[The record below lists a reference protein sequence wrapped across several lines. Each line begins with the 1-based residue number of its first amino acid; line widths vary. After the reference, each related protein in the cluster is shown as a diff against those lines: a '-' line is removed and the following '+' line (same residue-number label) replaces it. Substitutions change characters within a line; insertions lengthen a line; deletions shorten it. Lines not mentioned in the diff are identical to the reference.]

1 MNEVDSQE
9 SRLYREKEEGVM
21 NNSMLT
27 LPDNLQNSIINN
39 NSINFKGIS
48 QQLNRLGNTIP

>member
-9 SRLYREKEEGVM
+9 SRLYREKEEGLM

>member
-39 NSINFKGIS
+39 SSINFKGIS